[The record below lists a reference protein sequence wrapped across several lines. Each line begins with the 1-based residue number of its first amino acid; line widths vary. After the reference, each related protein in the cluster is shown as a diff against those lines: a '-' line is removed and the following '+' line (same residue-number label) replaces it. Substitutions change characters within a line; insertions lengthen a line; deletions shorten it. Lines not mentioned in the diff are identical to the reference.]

1 MTMPADGLVLRDIH
15 QPPVPP
21 WWPPAPGWWIV
32 GACVLLALAIAG
44 WFAWRRRQ
52 RRRTH
57 ARMFDDAVAHAATPA
72 AKIAAM
78 SELLRRAARRI
89 DPHADKLL
97 GDDWLR
103 FLDRGLKLPVF
114 AAGAGTALR
123 DGGYATVP
131 ALTQHDPVQEA
142 ARLGCTHILR
152 GGTAVPLTL
161 ES

>member
-1 MTMPADGLVLRDIH
+1 MTVPADGLVLRDIH
-15 QPPVPP
+15 QPPAPS

-32 GACVLLALAIAG
+32 GACVLLALAIAA

-52 RRRTH
+52 RRRAL

-89 DPHADKLL
+89 DPQADKLL

-123 DGGYATVP
+123 DGGYRRDVSAGEVD
-131 ALTQHDPVQEA
+131 ALQQLTRARFLEWMA
-142 ARLGCTHILR
+142 AR
-152 GGTAVPLTL
+152 
-161 ES
+161 

>member
-15 QPPVPP
+15 QPPAPS

-89 DPHADKLL
+89 DPQADKLL

-123 DGGYATVP
+123 DGGYRRDVSAGEVD
-131 ALTQHDPVQEA
+131 ALRQLTRARFLDWMA
-142 ARLGCTHILR
+142 AR
-152 GGTAVPLTL
+152 
-161 ES
+161 

>member
-15 QPPVPP
+15 QPPVPS

-32 GACVLLALAIAG
+32 GACVLLALAIAA

-52 RRRTH
+52 RRRAL
-57 ARMFDDAVAHAATPA
+57 ARMFDDAVAHAAAPA

-89 DPHADKLL
+89 DPQADKLL

-103 FLDRGLKLPVF
+103 FLDRDLKLPVF

-123 DGGYATVP
+123 DGGYRRDVSAAEVD
-131 ALTQHDPVQEA
+131 ALRQLARARFLDWMA
-142 ARLGCTHILR
+142 AR
-152 GGTAVPLTL
+152 
-161 ES
+161 

>member
-15 QPPVPP
+15 QSPAPP

-32 GACVLLALAIAG
+32 GVCVLVTVAIAG
-44 WFAWRRRQ
+44 WFVWRRRQ
-52 RRRTH
+52 RGRAL

-103 FLDRGLKLPVF
+103 FLDRGLQRPLF
-114 AAGAGTALR
+114 ATGVGSALR
-123 DGGYATVP
+123 DGGYRRDVSAGDVE
-131 ALTQHDPVQEA
+131 ALRHLTRERFLDWMA
-142 ARLGCTHILR
+142 AR
-152 GGTAVPLTL
+152 
-161 ES
+161 

>member
-15 QPPVPP
+15 QSPVPP

-32 GACVLLALAIAG
+32 GACVRLALAIAG

-52 RRRTH
+52 RRRVL

-89 DPHADKLL
+89 DPQADKLL
-97 GDDWLR
+97 ADDWLR

-114 AAGAGTALR
+114 RAGAGTALR
-123 DGGYATVP
+123 DGGYRRDVSAGEVD
-131 ALTQHDPVQEA
+131 ALRQLTRARFLDWMA
-142 ARLGCTHILR
+142 AR
-152 GGTAVPLTL
+152 
-161 ES
+161 